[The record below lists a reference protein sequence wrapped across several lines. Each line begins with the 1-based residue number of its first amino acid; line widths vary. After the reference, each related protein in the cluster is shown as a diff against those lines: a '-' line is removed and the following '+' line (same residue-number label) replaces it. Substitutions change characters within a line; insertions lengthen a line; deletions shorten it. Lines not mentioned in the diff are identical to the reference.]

1 MKEREQMNTT
11 IETPEQALDT
21 ILELVQATEDDFE
34 MALSAT
40 LTIWRLFERGY
51 SDLSFAVLETYR
63 PEGDK

>member
-1 MKEREQMNTT
+1 MNTT

-63 PEGDK
+63 PERENN